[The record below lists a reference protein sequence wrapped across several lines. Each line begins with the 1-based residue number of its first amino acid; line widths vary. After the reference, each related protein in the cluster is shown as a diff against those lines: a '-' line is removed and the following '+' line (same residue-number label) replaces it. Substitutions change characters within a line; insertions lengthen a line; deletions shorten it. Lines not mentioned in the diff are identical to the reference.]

1 MNSERIPARVVRTAL
16 VTIVFLYLVFLAG
29 SVVRATGSGM
39 GCPDWPKCF
48 GQYIPPTDISQLPP
62 DYKEKFKV
70 EGKTIADFTVAHTWT
85 EYINRMLGVLSGLSM
100 LWLTVLA
107 FFLWKKD
114 KRILLLLIFALVLL
128 GFVGWMGKVVVATN
142 LKPLMITVHMGSALA
157 TVAVTLFVLFRTRN
171 LFGLGRQQ
179 VIPASVS
186 LLLIG
191 AFLLTLLQIVFGTQV
206 REHIDL
212 INEATANTKRETWI
226 SLLGMEFNIHVIA
239 AWTVLLLNGYLYFR
253 LRKLNLDPV
262 YRRMALAMLLVVIV
276 EYATGVIL
284 YRAAMPAVMQPVHLI
299 LATIVFGLQFALVIN
314 LPMQRGVKAQG

>member
-1 MNSERIPARVVRTAL
+1 MNSDRIAARVVRTAF
-16 VTIVFLYLVFLAG
+16 VTIIFLYLVFLAG

-62 DYKEKFKV
+62 NYKEVFKV
-70 EGKTIADFTVAHTWT
+70 EGKTIADFSPVHTWT

-107 FFLWKKD
+107 VSLWKKD
-114 KRILLLLIFALVLL
+114 RRILLLLIFALLLL

-157 TVAVTLFVLFRTRN
+157 TIAVTVFVLFRTRN

-179 VIPASVS
+179 VIPAGVS

-191 AFLLTLLQIVFGTQV
+191 SFLLTLAQIVFGAQV

-212 INEATANTKRETWI
+212 INEATANTKRDTWV
-226 SLLGMEFNIHVIA
+226 SLLGTEFNIHVIA
-239 AWTVLLLNGYLYFR
+239 AWAVLLLNGLLFFR
-253 LRKLNLDPV
+253 LRKLQLEPI
-262 YRRMALAMLLVVIV
+262 YRRLAFFMLLVVVV
-276 EYATGVIL
+276 EYAAGVIL
-284 YRAAMPAVMQPVHLI
+284 YRAGMPAFMQPVHLL
-299 LATIVFGLQFALVIN
+299 LATILFGLQFSLVIN
-314 LPMQRGVKAQG
+314 LPMKRELK

>member
-1 MNSERIPARVVRTAL
+1 MNSDRIAARVVRTAF
-16 VTIVFLYLVFLAG
+16 VTIIFLYLVFLAG

-62 DYKEKFKV
+62 NYKEVFKV
-70 EGKTIADFTVAHTWT
+70 EGKTIADFSPVHTWT

-100 LWLTVLA
+100 LWLTVLGVS
-107 FFLWKKD
+107 LWKKD
-114 KRILLLLIFALVLL
+114 RRILLLLIFALLLL

-157 TVAVTLFVLFRTRN
+157 TIAVTVFVLFRTRN
-171 LFGLGRQQ
+171 MFGLGRKQ
-179 VIPASVS
+179 VIPAGIS

-191 AFLLTLLQIVFGTQV
+191 SFLLTLAQIVFGAQV

-212 INEATANTKRETWI
+212 INEATANTKRDTWV
-226 SLLGMEFNIHVIA
+226 SLLGTEFNVHVIA
-239 AWTVLLLNGYLYFR
+239 AWAVLLLNGLLYFR

-262 YRRMALAMLLVVIV
+262 YRRLAFFMLLVVVV
-276 EYATGVIL
+276 EYAAGVVL
-284 YRAAMPAVMQPVHLI
+284 YRAGMPAFMQPVHLL
-299 LATIVFGLQFALVIN
+299 LATILFGLQFSLVIN
-314 LPMQRGVKAQG
+314 LPMKRK